1 MKDPTVA
8 NLLLP
13 LMVALPLG
21 GAFLALALGRFWSR
35 AGRFI
40 AVAFTAAT
48 LVLSAS
54 LMWAGARG
62 TVWGG
67 GWNPLDLTR
76 FDAGRRVFTELRFT
90 GIGGIAMT
98 ADGLSVLMLVVVAAI
113 STLVAVY
120 ASSYMTRYTAR
131 NRFYALFLLMMSGMN
146 GCVMSGD
153 LFNFFV
159 FLEVASIA
167 SYALVG
173 FGTES
178 EELEAAFKYL
188 VLGSVASVFFLFGV
202 ALTWGA
208 FGTLNF
214 GQLAREIERIGGLGQ
229 SPIMLL
235 VAALFILGLGLK
247 AAMVPFHAWLPDAH
261 PSAPAPISAM
271 LSGLLIKALG
281 VYALARILFGV
292 LGAWRVPSLAWVVVA
307 LGVLSMVV
315 GVLMA
320 VGQWDFKRLL
330 AYHSI
335 SQMGYVVLGL
345 GMALLLMAG
354 IEDIEGSKHKAGLIA
369 RANRLVK
376 VEKLIERVP
385 RLQSEETDLR
395 VSLSQM
401 ESVLLGIDAGLLDSS
416 RAGPAGVEALR
427 GRVGKMKARLA
438 ELEPV
443 RNVDV
448 EKLKQEKARHQTVLG
463 GRTAAQLEA
472 MLPGMELAL
481 ALALLGAIFHLVNH
495 AAFKSLL
502 FLCAGAIERAT
513 GTRNLKELGGLWQ
526 RMPVTSASCAVGAL
540 SISGVPPFNGFW
552 SKLLIIAA
560 AGFAGYWG
568 LAAVTVVV
576 SFLTLVS
583 FVKVQKYA
591 LFGPMSAR
599 VLRGTREAPASMCF
613 SLVVLA
619 AACFLL
625 GVLVL
630 WVVPEAIAP
639 AVEALQS
646 GVEGWFK
653 LLGPLT
659 LE

>member
-1 MKDPTVA
+1 MKDPTVV
-8 NLLLP
+8 NVLLP
-13 LMVALPLG
+13 LLVLLPLG
-21 GAFLALALGRFWSR
+21 GAFLALILSRFWSR

-48 LVLSAS
+48 LVISGH

-67 GWNPLDLTR
+67 GWNPLDLTLL
-76 FDAGRRVFTELRFT
+76 DANKRAFTELRFSE
-90 GIGGIAMT
+90 IGGIALS
-98 ADGLSVLMLVVVAAI
+98 ADGLSLLMLVLVAAI

-131 NRFYALFLLMMSGMN
+131 NRFYALFLLMIAGMN

-178 EELEAAFKYL
+178 EELEASFKYL
-188 VLGSVASVFFLFGV
+188 VLGSVASIFFLFGV

-214 GQLAREIERIGGLGQ
+214 GQVARGLERIGGLGQ

-281 VYALARILFGV
+281 VYAIARILFGV
-292 LGAWRVPSLAWVVVA
+292 LGAWRVPALAWVVVG

-345 GMALLLMAG
+345 GMALLLMPGAELKRLNRLEEGILRTEGVVTSLRVELSTAEPLLQG
-354 IEDIEGSKHKAGLIA
+354 IEEGLLEEKKAGPGGVEGLRDKIKGFRKRLKTLEDRAEDRERAKVRIA
-369 RANRLVK
+369 RAKHNL
-376 VEKLIERVP
+376 
-385 RLQSEETDLR
+385 
-395 VSLSQM
+395 
-401 ESVLLGIDAGLLDSS
+401 
-416 RAGPAGVEALR
+416 
-427 GRVGKMKARLA
+427 
-438 ELEPV
+438 V
-443 RNVDV
+443 RNVGAERLDR
-448 EKLKQEKARHQTVLG
+448 LAG
-463 GRTAAQLEA
+463 
-472 MLPGMELAL
+472 LPGLELAL
-481 ALALLGAIFHLVNH
+481 ALALMGAIFHMVNH
-495 AAFKSLL
+495 AVFKSLL

-560 AGFAGYWG
+560 AGYAGYWG

-619 AACFLL
+619 AVCFLL
-625 GVLVL
+625 GALALLVIP
-630 WVVPEAIAP
+630 WAINP
-639 AVEALQS
+639 AVKALQS

-653 LLGPLT
+653 LLGPLG
-659 LE
+659 LSK